1 MGSAG
6 RSKCCR
12 DWGSEF
18 DPQCGPDGTREQTL
32 STHALPPT
40 YTLNKQTNKYFL
52 IFKKI
57 KPRQEK
63 IKALKN
69 KNHGRA
75 NITKLASK
83 KMEERE

>member
-1 MGSAG
+1 MAQQGEANAAESLIP
-6 RSKCCR
+6 RTK
-12 DWGSEF
+12 
-18 DPQCGPDGTREQTL
+18 TQTL

-40 YTLNKQTNKYFL
+40 YTLNKQTNKQIFL

-57 KPRQEK
+57 KQRQEK